1 MNFPE
6 FAHKLYPLI
15 GNGENTSK
23 FTKTLFESILGDENI
38 DYLPKTSPNTYKAYY
53 NGQTS
58 ITKISQKISS
68 FVEDGGCFTEYL
80 ENLPSA
86 DTVAQ
91 SLSDAF
97 SDTLPK
103 AGAATVFTDLGMLF
117 AQIIKEAAASKRNT
131 TAPDTENNCVE
142 AEVLDEPN
150 HSSANH
156 TGTTIIQKQVNIENN
171 TVNNFNIEN
180 SNITFNL

>member
-15 GNGENTSK
+15 GNGENTSI
-23 FTKTLFESILGDENI
+23 FTKSLFEAILGDENF
-38 DYLPKTSPNTYKAYY
+38 DYLPQISSNTYKAYY
-53 NGQTS
+53 NGQTG
-58 ITKISQKISS
+58 ITKISKKISS
-68 FVEDGGCFTEYL
+68 FVEDGGCFTDYL

-91 SLSDAF
+91 SLADAF
-97 SDTLPK
+97 SDTLPETN
-103 AGAATVFTDLGMLF
+103 AATIFTNLGMLF

-131 TAPDTENNCVE
+131 TASDTENNCVE

-150 HSSANH
+150 HSYANH

-180 SNITFNL
+180 SNVNFNL